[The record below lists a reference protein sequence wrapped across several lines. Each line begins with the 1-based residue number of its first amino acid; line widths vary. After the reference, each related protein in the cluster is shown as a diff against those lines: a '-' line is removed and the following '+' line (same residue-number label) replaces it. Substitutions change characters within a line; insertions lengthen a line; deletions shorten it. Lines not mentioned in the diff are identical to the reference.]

1 MDFKQLE
8 DLSDEAVVLQRKRNP
23 YYQAFSG
30 MMEFQRNCLATVR
43 NWCIFVNALALQELR
58 EFSV

>member
-30 MMEFQRNCLATVR
+30 MMEFQRNCLAAVR
-43 NWCIFVNALALQELR
+43 NWCIIVNDWR
-58 EFSV
+58 CRS